1 MIVGHPQRGGELA
14 TLNAVVITALAGAL
28 FRVRFDN
35 GHLATVCPS
44 GKMQRSRV
52 AVVPGDQVVCEFAV
66 GCFSKGRIVHRF
78 DGEGSVLKPR
88 RPRAT
93 RAGRARFE
101 MEMEC

>member
-1 MIVGHPQRGGELA
+1 MIGHPHRGGELITCNA
-14 TLNAVVITALAGAL
+14 TVTAALAGGF
-28 FRVRFDN
+28 FRIQFDD
-35 GHLATVCPS
+35 GCLATCRPS

-88 RPRAT
+88 RRRAT
-93 RAGRARFE
+93 RAARARFE